1 MKLIELRNKSG
12 KKDFSRKAQKTDS
25 KIVSIDRVTKVVKG
39 GKKMSFRVVVVF
51 GDKKGR
57 VGVGVG
63 NAGSV
68 MDAIEKAKRNA
79 KAHVIFFPLTRSN
92 SVAYPVK
99 GKFCA
104 STVILKPSAPG
115 SGVIAGGSSRLVLE
129 LAGVENILAK
139 QLGSNNRLNSARAT
153 IDGLTKLIRN

>member
-1 MKLIELRNKSG
+1 MKLIELRNKSE
-12 KKDFSRKAQKTDS
+12 KKNFSSRAKQTDS

-68 MDAIEKAKRNA
+68 TDAIEKAKRNA
-79 KAHVIFFPLTRSN
+79 KAHVIFFPLTQSN

-139 QLGSNNRLNSARAT
+139 QLGSNNRLYSARAT
-153 IDGLTKLIRN
+153 IDGLTNLIR